1 MPETS
6 SETKQNQPI
15 LSILITGLA
24 LFAMFFG
31 AGNLILPVMIGVEG
45 GTNGMAITAGFIMT
59 GVLLPVL
66 AMVAAATSTQG
77 IEGIAKRIGHL
88 PGLVFCWIAMLT
100 TGILYA
106 VPRVAT
112 VSFSMS
118 VGAIGDLPSTPGS
131 LALFIYSLVFLV
143 VTAIFVINPS
153 NVIQKIGTWLTPALL
168 ILMVALI
175 LGAFI
180 KLPPVL
186 DTPAEKYA
194 ATPFISGLLT
204 GYNTLDA
211 IASLVFGMIIIT
223 SLRAWGFQQ
232 GKPLFRATVSAGVVA
247 GILLALV
254 YLGLANVG
262 LRIADADVPDGAV
275 GLSYAAKLLFGSPGQ
290 WILGLIAI
298 LACLTTSVG
307 LIGASV
313 QFFERQFPNIS
324 RHALLVI
331 HTVIALAVA
340 NLGLATLMNVVVPM
354 MYFCYPITI
363 AVIAVSIIDIFVPGH
378 LFFTY
383 RLPVWTAAVFG
394 LLDGIVQGFK
404 LAQRALPGFLSA
416 LLESI
421 PLAQLS
427 LGWVIPAGIMLI
439 LGLILDK
446 IAPRSAPANPH
457 T

>member
-1 MPETS
+1 MPGTS
-6 SETKQNQPI
+6 LETKPNHPTR
-15 LSILITGLA
+15 SVLITGLA

-45 GTNGMAITAGFIMT
+45 GSNGMLTTAGFVLT

-77 IEGIAKRIGHL
+77 IEGIAKRIGRV

-100 TGILYA
+100 TGVLYA

-118 VGAIGDLPSTPGS
+118 VGSIAHLPGTPGS
-131 LALFIYSLVFLV
+131 LGLFIYTTIFLV
-143 VTAIFVINPS
+143 VTALFVVNPS
-153 NVIQKIGTWLTPALL
+153 NLMDKIGGWLTPTLL
-168 ILMVALI
+168 VLMVALI
-175 LGAFI
+175 VAALV

-194 ATPFISGLLT
+194 SVPFVAGLLT

-223 SLRAWGFQQ
+223 SLRGFGFQQ

-262 LRIADADVPDGAV
+262 LRIGDANVSDGAV
-275 GLSYAAKLLFGSPGQ
+275 GLSYAAKVLFGGPGQ

-313 QFFERQFPNIS
+313 QFFERQFPQIS
-324 RHALLVI
+324 HRTLLIV
-331 HTVIALAVA
+331 HTVVALAVA
-340 NLGLATLMNVVVPM
+340 NLGLTLLLQVVVPM

-363 AVIAVSIIDIFVPGH
+363 AIVLVSIIDIFVPGH

-383 RLPVWTAAVFG
+383 RLSVWTAAIFG
-394 LLDGIVQGFK
+394 LIDGVVQGFA
-404 LAQRALPGFLSA
+404 LAHMGLPGWFKTLVDT
-416 LLESI
+416 I
-421 PLAQLS
+421 PLADIS
-427 LGWVIPAGIMLI
+427 LGWVIPVAIMMV

-446 IAPRSAPANPH
+446 AKPQPLPQAAQ
-457 T
+457 